1 MAYATLAELKRYLG
15 TDSNDD
21 DGLLSQLLASA
32 QAFVGMR
39 TGRTFE
45 ASADTERT
53 FDAVRDVDGA
63 HLWLDEDLCAVTS
76 VTNGD
81 GTTVTAGQY
90 VTDPRNETPY
100 FRLKLLS
107 SSGVAWT
114 YTTDPEDAISITGR
128 WAYSESAPDDIKQ
141 ATIRLA
147 AHMYRQKDSSTFET
161 TAYPDAGII
170 ETPTGIPK
178 DVQVIIS
185 HYRKR
190 TI

>member
-1 MAYATLAELKRYLG
+1 MAYATLSELKRELG
-15 TDSNDD
+15 TDLTDD
-21 DGLLSQLLASA
+21 DGLLSHYLGAA
-32 QAFVGMR
+32 QAFIDKY
-39 TGRTFE
+39 TQFTFE

-63 HLWLDEDLCAVTS
+63 YLWLDEDLCAVTS

-90 VTDPRNETPY
+90 VTDPRNKTPY

-128 WAYSESAPDDIKQ
+128 WAYSETAPADITQ

-178 DVQVIIS
+178 NVQVIIS